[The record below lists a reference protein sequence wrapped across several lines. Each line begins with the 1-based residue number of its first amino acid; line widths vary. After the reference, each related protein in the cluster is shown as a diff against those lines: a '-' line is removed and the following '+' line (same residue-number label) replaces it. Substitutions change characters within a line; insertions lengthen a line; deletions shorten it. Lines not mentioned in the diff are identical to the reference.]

1 MPDPPLC
8 AYCRQRPAV
17 AEWRPFC
24 SERCRM
30 IDLGRWLSGGYRVP
44 GDPVGEPR
52 EGTANPDDD
61 DES

>member
-1 MPDPPLC
+1 
-8 AYCRQRPAV
+8 
-17 AEWRPFC
+17 
-24 SERCRM
+24 M

-52 EGTANPDDD
+52 EGTASPDDD